1 MYYSSVKL
9 VTETAENTKLWSMV
23 SQGKYSSNLSVMVA
37 AVVAMM
43 NYSAMNSGREN
54 EICFLSQ
61 SNFSYLQ

>member
-9 VTETAENTKLWSMV
+9 VIETAENTKLWSMV

-54 EICFLSQ
+54 EICF
-61 SNFSYLQ
+61 F